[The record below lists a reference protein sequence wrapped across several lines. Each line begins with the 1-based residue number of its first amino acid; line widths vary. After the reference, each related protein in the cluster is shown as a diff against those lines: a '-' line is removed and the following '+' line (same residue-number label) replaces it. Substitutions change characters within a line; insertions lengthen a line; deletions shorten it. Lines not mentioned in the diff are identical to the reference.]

1 MIDLE
6 EQEQVDALKAWWK
19 QHGNTVLTAVT
30 VFVAVVAGIQ
40 GWRLYQ
46 SNQAQQAAALYDVLQ
61 NASQHKDTKRIR
73 DAAGQVIEKF
83 PGTAYAPRAALISAR
98 ANYESGDAK
107 SAKAQLQW
115 VMEHA
120 KEEPLQDE
128 ARLRLAGIL
137 LDEKNFVEA
146 LKLLDAKHSEAYA
159 GLYSDLKGDVLA
171 AQAKPAEARTAYLA
185 ALEKIEKKSPL
196 SKYVQIKL
204 DSLGESK

>member
-19 QHGNTVLTAVT
+19 RHGNTVLMAVA
-30 VFVAVVAGIQ
+30 VFAAVVAGIQ

-46 SNQAQQAAALYDVLQ
+46 SNQTQQAAGLYDLLQ
-61 NASQHKDTKRIR
+61 NASQNKDTKKIR
-73 DAAGQVIEKF
+73 DAAGQIMEKF
-83 PGTAYAPRAALISAR
+83 PGTAYAARAALISAR
-98 ANYESGDAK
+98 ANYDSGDSK

-115 VMEHA
+115 VLEHA
-120 KEEPLQDE
+120 KEEPIQDE
-128 ARLRLAGIL
+128 ARLRLAGVL

-146 LKLLDAKHSEAYA
+146 LKLLDAKHGEAYA

-171 AQAKPAEARTAYLA
+171 AQGQPDAARKAYLA
-185 ALEKIEKKSPL
+185 ALEKIDKKSPF
-196 SKYVQIKL
+196 SKFVQIKL